1 MDSEIK
7 RILCNSAED
16 ELTLIKKE
24 EFVSYYAKG
33 AGLGLNPTQEQRTEK
48 RGEAYAFITSEYC
61 RRIESVFTE
70 ESFLEDI
77 PIEWT
82 VVGVCSHVRDHMHQ
96 KKYGHKSIV
105 SLPKTIE
112 FIAMEG
118 KGACY
123 GFVFDIDEDNAQY
136 KSVINSTYPVDG
148 AVFTKDGKE
157 LLSSGSKKPNDD
169 YLQGVNRIGHVSIE
183 ESCDLSIF
191 SSVESISSA
200 HLRCGT
206 LKFEGNL
213 PELGDFSDVRAEKIY
228 VNQPLKQIP
237 REGYEKIANVKPAE
251 REYYRTEIITKK
263 PELST
268 EVPTSPGYIGLT
280 RVDNDE
286 YEFINPRYIIK
297 MKPVSFEKYDGTET
311 GTRVLYAA
319 HGSERPVE
327 VDYYEKLLD
336 IDVKIKDAQEALAR
350 SIGGL
355 AGLLEKVN
363 NLYELSQ
370 KERF

>member
-1 MDSEIK
+1 MDNEIK
-7 RILCNSAED
+7 RILCDSDADNG
-16 ELTLIKKE
+16 LTLIRKDE
-24 EFVSYYAKG
+24 YVSYYTKG
-33 AGLGLNPTQEQRTEK
+33 GFLDASDKQKKEK
-48 RGEAYAFITSEYC
+48 RGEAYAFITSELC
-61 RRIESVFTE
+61 SMIESVFIE
-70 ESFLEDI
+70 NSFLEEI

-82 VVGVCSHVRDHMHQ
+82 VVGVCSHVRNHMYQ

-157 LLSSGSKKPNDD
+157 LLSCGSKKPNDD
-169 YLQGVNRIGHVSIE
+169 YLQGVNRIGHMSIE
-183 ESCDLSIF
+183 ESCDLSIP

-213 PELGDFSDVRAEKIY
+213 PELGDFSDVRVEKIY
-228 VNQPLKQIP
+228 INQPLKQISP
-237 REGYEKIANVKPAE
+237 ESYKKIADVKYGE
-251 REYYRTEIITKK
+251 QDYYRAEIITKK

-268 EVPTSPGYIGLT
+268 VVPWTPGFIGLT

-286 YEFINPRYIIK
+286 YEYINPRYIIK
-297 MKPVSFEKYDGTET
+297 MKPVSFEKYDGKKT
-311 GTRVLYAA
+311 GTRILFAA
-319 HGSERPVE
+319 HGSERAIA
-327 VDYYEKLLD
+327 VDYYERLIVID
-336 IDVKIKDAQEALAR
+336 IKIQEAQEALAK

-363 NLYELSQ
+363 DLYELSQ